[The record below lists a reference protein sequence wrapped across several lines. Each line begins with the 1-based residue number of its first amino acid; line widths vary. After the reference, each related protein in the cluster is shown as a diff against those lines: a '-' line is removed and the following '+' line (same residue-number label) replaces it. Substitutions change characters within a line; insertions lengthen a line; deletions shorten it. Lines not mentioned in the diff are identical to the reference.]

1 MSQIDV
7 ISHYLDGK
15 NLGEPTNWDGL
26 LVQLAWERGQ
36 IQPSLSGDR
45 LVFVGDSRDYILE
58 WLEQY
63 GPYQGI
69 PYKIGISNRLHNVII
84 FDGFLDLSDN
94 LQFEDPSE
102 KDGSPL
108 QLAVTLKKRDSNDT
122 FETRMSGLTAGYLE
136 SIGVYGA
143 GDYQTVK
150 YLIQKPDGVDPVE
163 IALLTFMIYNTVVA
177 IQDFITRTTKTIA
190 DTVAHATGGNPA
202 LSVAASII
210 YAVIALAV
218 DTALTTIIVINTLK
232 LTLDVLEQIISPVR
246 KHKGI
251 RFRDY
256 LVKAAAHAGFSL
268 NAPIS
273 GLDFV
278 LLPTPPGEDQNIT
291 EGIPRASDAGYNLG
305 EALDIA
311 KLMFNAETRTV
322 GNTVELRTK
331 SDPYWRTPSNF
342 DFPDN
347 RLEVRNINTEDLIAN
362 TSINFDFDVSEE
374 WTVERWKGTNYV
386 VSVSPKALMPED
398 LNRIKGRDEINI
410 PFCLGNRKNSLNALE
425 KVALNLAESTDE
437 LSEFLGGTGK
447 AAGKIKDRKGML
459 ILSSRN
465 YSKPKIL
472 SMSGSLL
479 NSNHRVL
486 LSAKALYND
495 YLSWGSFVTN
505 GDITQKSLYNGVDNV
520 PFRLDDFFEVISN
533 PFFRMN
539 DGRMGR
545 MNSLEWRM
553 NEDTATVDI
562 EVEDRYTDD
571 LKETFVEP

>member
-7 ISHYLDGK
+7 ISHYIDGK

-45 LVFVGDSRDYILE
+45 LVFVGESRDYILE

-69 PYKIGISNRLHNVII
+69 PYKIGISNRLHNIII

-136 SIGVYGA
+136 SIGVYSA
-143 GDYQTVK
+143 GDYRTVK
-150 YLIQKPDGVDPVE
+150 YLIQKPDGVDPIE

-177 IQDFITRTTKTIA
+177 IQDFITRTTKTVA
-190 DTVAHATGGNPA
+190 DITAHAAGGQTGFIA
-202 LSVAASII
+202 
-210 YAVIALAV
+210 ALAYAIVAIAV
-218 DTALTTIIVINTLK
+218 DIALTTIIVVNTLK

-251 RFRDY
+251 TFRTY
-256 LVKAAAHAGFSL
+256 LTKAAAHAGFAL

-278 LLPTPPGEDQNIT
+278 ILPTPPGEDQNIT

-311 KLMFNAETRTV
+311 KTMFNAETRTV

-342 DFPDN
+342 TFPDN
-347 RLEVRNINTEDLIAN
+347 RLEVRNINTDDLVAN

-386 VSVSPKALMPED
+386 VSVSHKALMPED
-398 LNRIKGRDEINI
+398 LNLIKGRDEINI
-410 PFCLGNRKNSLNALE
+410 PYALGNRKNSLNALE
-425 KVALNLAESTDE
+425 KVALNLAETTDSMVE
-437 LSEFLGGTGK
+437 ALGGKGK

-505 GDITQKSLYNGVDNV
+505 GDIAQKSLYNGVDNV
-520 PFRLDDFFEVISN
+520 PFRLDDFVQVISN

-553 NEDTATVDI
+553 NEDNATVDI

-571 LKETFVEP
+571 LQETFVEP